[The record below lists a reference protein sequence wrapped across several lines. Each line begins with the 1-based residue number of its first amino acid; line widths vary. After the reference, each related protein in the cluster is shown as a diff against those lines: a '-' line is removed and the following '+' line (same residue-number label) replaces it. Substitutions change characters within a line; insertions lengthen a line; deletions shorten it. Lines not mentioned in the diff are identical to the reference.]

1 MKISSRRPTSHLPV
15 ALFAL
20 TTLVAVAWPVGVS
33 AQSRPFNIPDL
44 SSYNC
49 ATVDAAT
56 AAGVRHMGQVIKG
69 RYHEWH
75 EIYANVSG
83 KQKLTCISLIVPEAR
98 QMSTSEARAFLKDA
112 AAVGE
117 PDTSAIPEASQ
128 GFQNS
133 AIEQRDV
140 PPMPLRRAIKP
151 APGTGLKE
159 KQAGE
164 IEVPPIP
171 AIKAFKK
178 TDASSVSKSS
188 NTTAAPTAPPLLY
201 KAPATVGVED
211 RVAVSNTLIYP
222 WNTVGYLVVTY
233 SNNESF
239 RCSGVLVSAYVVL
252 TAGHCIHDQTRG
264 GFVDAATFYPAQ
276 YQSPPGSGSPIRPY
290 SNSDVAFVK
299 TTQTW
304 TQISGEESYIV
315 TDYRHD
321 FATIQFDT
329 PFTFTSTFMPVAFS
343 DTTATGVT
351 SSGYPASVGGQST
364 LSQYFDEGA
373 ETSTS
378 SALESFF
385 VREFAVDGSGGN
397 SGGPFLV
404 IDSQTNLGR
413 LVGLL
418 SYGNSFDE
426 PGDDDE
432 SGGPWY
438 SSFNQSL
445 VSDWMSFDP
454 TAAPAASVDG
464 LRVAAIFS
472 SAQPSSRSFLRF
484 YNSGSTAGTVDVT
497 LADFD
502 SGEALGTWTSSSIP
516 AAAEV
521 QFFIQD
527 IENGADQTFT
537 VPSFYSVSIRP
548 TFAGYFQHVLWKPA
562 DGTLTNLSTCDTRTT
577 SDVTT
582 AVGVHS
588 SLLQNGYPSSIVV
601 HNTGTSTTN
610 VMLGIY
616 DARNGNKISN
626 YNAGFIPANGQA
638 IVDVADMEAG
648 VFPPINPSGTMFHFV
663 IKAEGSFTGYVQ
675 HLVNNQSAGVVT
687 DMTAVCTLTP

>member
-1 MKISSRRPTSHLPV
+1 MNISSRRPTSHLPT
-15 ALFAL
+15 AFFAL
-20 TTLVAVAWPVGVS
+20 TALAAAAWPDATS

-49 ATVDAAT
+49 AAVDAAT
-56 AAGVRHMGQVIKG
+56 AAGVRHMGQVING

-75 EIYANVSG
+75 EIYANVG
-83 KQKLTCISLIVPEAR
+83 GQQRLACISLIVPEAR

-112 AAVGE
+112 AAVGV
-117 PDTSAIPEASQ
+117 PDASAIPETPQ
-128 GFQNS
+128 GFQKS
-133 AIEQRDV
+133 AIDPLDV

-159 KQAGE
+159 KKAGE

-171 AIKAFKK
+171 AIKDFNKAGSTPAKK
-178 TDASSVSKSS
+178 D
-188 NTTAAPTAPPLLY
+188 NIITAAPKAAPFSFQIPS
-201 KAPATVGVED
+201 TIGVED

-233 SNNESF
+233 STNESF
-239 RCSGVLVSAYVVL
+239 RCSGVLVSAYTVL
-252 TAGHCIHDQTRG
+252 TAGHCVHDQTRG
-264 GFVDAATFYPAQ
+264 GFVDAVTFYPAQ
-276 YQSPPGSGSPIRPY
+276 YQSIPGSGSPIRPY
-290 SNSDVAFVK
+290 ANSDVAFVK
-299 TTQTW
+299 TTQVW

-315 TDYRHD
+315 TEYQND
-321 FATIQFDT
+321 FATVQFNT

-351 SSGYPASVGGQST
+351 NSGYPASVGGQST
-364 LSQYFDEGA
+364 LSQYFDEGP

-378 SALESFF
+378 NALESFS

-418 SYGNSFDE
+418 SYGNAFDDE
-426 PGDDDE
+426 SDDDE

-454 TAAPAASVDG
+454 TASPAASVDG

-484 YNSGSTAGTVDVT
+484 YNSGSTAGTADVT
-497 LADFD
+497 LADYE
-502 SGEALGTWTSSSIP
+502 SGDILGTWTSSSIP
-516 AAAEV
+516 AGAEV

-537 VPSFYSVSIRP
+537 APSFYSVSIRP

-577 SDVTT
+577 SDIST

-588 SLLQNGYPSSIVV
+588 SLLQNGYPSSIAV

-610 VMLGIY
+610 VVLGIY

-626 YNAGFIPANGQA
+626 YNAGFIPANGQV

-648 VFPPINPSGTMFHFV
+648 VFPSINPSGTMFHFV
-663 IKAEGSFTGYVQ
+663 VKVEGSFTGYLQ
-675 HLVNNQSAGVVT
+675 HLVNNQAAGVIT
-687 DMTAVCTLTP
+687 DMTAVCTLAP